1 MVTVGIPGTT
11 GSGSSMNTR
20 ICKKLVVKG
29 HASSSGATYTLFLK
43 IQLPATERGETHVLI
58 EDSAAELQEA
68 IVHLLDASGAAPT
81 LSASAATAA
90 SALRIPLSIRHD
102 LNESLIEYELRER
115 GNAGS
120 SSSSSEPSDL
130 PTVARS
136 DDGKIT
142 FRTTNRSS
150 PRSKHKSASHPTSS
164 SYMVTLHL
172 YTKPLSTPPTAPFSV
187 KLAVPVCLNNYL
199 RFTVDESIDSDFG
212 LHGMAVEVDPPILP
226 IPSQR
231 RPLRRRSSTA
241 SSRRPSS
248 IVSHSDD
255 EADLTLL
262 GSDSGDEADP
272 EHDNTA
278 IVGPFHA
285 CKALILRMASQQAGD
300 FVICHHPLY
309 LLPNALRAEQGQ
321 SWIRYQLFRKA
332 GDDSS
337 DNAALRAYFVAKLK
351 LDKPYFPGLDREV
364 QLYIQLGSDLSIL
377 EWRPVKVDASRG
389 ILSWSFG
396 SLASLSPLKSQQPN
410 GAVDTNGDRV
420 SGFEIGDLVVLPEP
434 SQQAA
439 DEEDLLNVAPPKGI
453 DNINLDFSVDNGA
466 APSAKKRRFSL
477 QSSSSTRHL
486 PSTPPSEQ
494 SESALGNNNVL
505 AITLNLLPVLQGS
518 EPLSVSVLGTL
529 MLTPALSKAIRSRDF
544 SDLPRGLS
552 APAVANLT
560 KGPFDVALV
569 DAKQDQWPDAA
580 KPNESLVDSRETVQ
594 KSQQEGKTGLVL
606 HGTSATNAGEAEEI
620 LQKALAIIAAHN
632 EILSK
637 ADRGANSLTK
647 HTEHS
652 KQGRQESGSGWVLHV
667 SHLLWTLFLTA
678 MILMLFNAGQTAHR
692 TLSAKLDELSRLLQ
706 VPPRA
711 DVQSFVGVVQHT
723 RPEPAVFEPASTA
736 ASASASALAS
746 EPQRSEAFGV
756 HELDDAEML
765 TSASTP
771 SWPDH
776 AAEPLS
782 DGPHT
787 TASLDTALQ
796 MRTLHTSLSSLAST
810 WIHDMLRIPLSI
822 IHRLWSILVRA

>member
-1 MVTVGIPGTT
+1 
-11 GSGSSMNTR
+11 MNTR

-337 DNAALRAYFVAKLK
+337 DNAALRAYFEAKLK

-439 DEEDLLNVAPPKGI
+439 DEEDLLSVAPPKGI
-453 DNINLDFSVDNGA
+453 DNVNLDFSVDNGA

-637 ADRGANSLTK
+637 ADRGASSLTK

>member
-1 MVTVGIPGTT
+1 
-11 GSGSSMNTR
+11 
-20 ICKKLVVKG
+20 
-29 HASSSGATYTLFLK
+29 
-43 IQLPATERGETHVLI
+43 
-58 EDSAAELQEA
+58 
-68 IVHLLDASGAAPT
+68 
-81 LSASAATAA
+81 
-90 SALRIPLSIRHD
+90 
-102 LNESLIEYELRER
+102 
-115 GNAGS
+115 
-120 SSSSSEPSDL
+120 
-130 PTVARS
+130 
-136 DDGKIT
+136 
-142 FRTTNRSS
+142 
-150 PRSKHKSASHPTSS
+150 
-164 SYMVTLHL
+164 
-172 YTKPLSTPPTAPFSV
+172 
-187 KLAVPVCLNNYL
+187 
-199 RFTVDESIDSDFG
+199 
-212 LHGMAVEVDPPILP
+212 MAVEVDPPILP

-439 DEEDLLNVAPPKGI
+439 DEEDLLSVAPPKGI

-647 HTEHS
+647 QEHS

>member
-1 MVTVGIPGTT
+1 
-11 GSGSSMNTR
+11 MNTR

-58 EDSAAELQEA
+58 EDSVAELQEA
-68 IVHLLDASGAAPT
+68 IVHRLDASGAAPT

-439 DEEDLLNVAPPKGI
+439 DEEDLLSVAPPKGI

-637 ADRGANSLTK
+637 ADRGASSLTK

>member
-1 MVTVGIPGTT
+1 
-11 GSGSSMNTR
+11 MNTR

>member
-439 DEEDLLNVAPPKGI
+439 DEEDLLSVAPPKGI

-606 HGTSATNAGEAEEI
+606 HDTSATNAGEAEEI

>member
-1 MVTVGIPGTT
+1 
-11 GSGSSMNTR
+11 MNTR

-58 EDSAAELQEA
+58 EDSVAELQEA
-68 IVHLLDASGAAPT
+68 IVHRLDASGAAPT

-439 DEEDLLNVAPPKGI
+439 DEEDLLSVAPPKGI

>member
-1 MVTVGIPGTT
+1 
-11 GSGSSMNTR
+11 MNTR

-439 DEEDLLNVAPPKGI
+439 DEEDLLSVAPPKGI

-647 HTEHS
+647 QEHS

>member
-1 MVTVGIPGTT
+1 
-11 GSGSSMNTR
+11 
-20 ICKKLVVKG
+20 
-29 HASSSGATYTLFLK
+29 
-43 IQLPATERGETHVLI
+43 
-58 EDSAAELQEA
+58 
-68 IVHLLDASGAAPT
+68 
-81 LSASAATAA
+81 
-90 SALRIPLSIRHD
+90 
-102 LNESLIEYELRER
+102 
-115 GNAGS
+115 
-120 SSSSSEPSDL
+120 
-130 PTVARS
+130 
-136 DDGKIT
+136 
-142 FRTTNRSS
+142 
-150 PRSKHKSASHPTSS
+150 
-164 SYMVTLHL
+164 MVTLHL

-466 APSAKKRRFSL
+466 APSAKKGGSRCNHPVAHVTFRRLRRRNSPSQHLATTTFL
-477 QSSSSTRHL
+477 QSR
-486 PSTPPSEQ
+486 
-494 SESALGNNNVL
+494 
-505 AITLNLLPVLQGS
+505 
-518 EPLSVSVLGTL
+518 
-529 MLTPALSKAIRSRDF
+529 
-544 SDLPRGLS
+544 
-552 APAVANLT
+552 
-560 KGPFDVALV
+560 
-569 DAKQDQWPDAA
+569 
-580 KPNESLVDSRETVQ
+580 
-594 KSQQEGKTGLVL
+594 
-606 HGTSATNAGEAEEI
+606 
-620 LQKALAIIAAHN
+620 
-632 EILSK
+632 
-637 ADRGANSLTK
+637 
-647 HTEHS
+647 
-652 KQGRQESGSGWVLHV
+652 
-667 SHLLWTLFLTA
+667 
-678 MILMLFNAGQTAHR
+678 
-692 TLSAKLDELSRLLQ
+692 
-706 VPPRA
+706 
-711 DVQSFVGVVQHT
+711 
-723 RPEPAVFEPASTA
+723 
-736 ASASASALAS
+736 
-746 EPQRSEAFGV
+746 
-756 HELDDAEML
+756 
-765 TSASTP
+765 
-771 SWPDH
+771 
-776 AAEPLS
+776 
-782 DGPHT
+782 
-787 TASLDTALQ
+787 
-796 MRTLHTSLSSLAST
+796 
-810 WIHDMLRIPLSI
+810 
-822 IHRLWSILVRA
+822 